1 MNMAH
6 LVANHRIIPKK
17 LCIEPSNGNTRG
29 LKQGRTSNYLMRYGE
44 SWRINAGL
52 QSGKILMKARRFVVH
67 SSTSSAEEVGLVGNG
82 KFAEGQFGYLVNEY
96 GWKVRRLVEN
106 ADEMRKAAQI
116 QAEAF
121 HVPLAL
127 FNDLFFDFFQAEVL
141 SGLVYKLRNS
151 PPNRYACLVAEP
163 TTNASDSQKQV
174 VGIVDVTVLRD
185 KSVLQYLPAA
195 EVEEYLYVSGIA
207 VLKSFRRQKIA
218 TLLLKACDVLS
229 VLWGFEYLALRAYED
244 DFGARKLYTNA
255 GYRVV
260 SGDPQWMTT
269 WIGRKRRVLMI
280 KRSNLHT
287 FNQAT

>member
-1 MNMAH
+1 MAH

-29 LKQGRTSNYLMRYGE
+29 LKQGRTSNYLMGYGE

-67 SSTSSAEEVGLVGNG
+67 SSTSSAEEVGLVGDG

-127 FNDLFFDFFQAEVL
+127 FNDLFFDFFQ
-141 SGLVYKLRNS
+141 
-151 PPNRYACLVAEP
+151 P

-229 VLWGFEYLALRAYED
+229 VMWGFEYLALRAYED

>member
-29 LKQGRTSNYLMRYGE
+29 LKQGRTSNYLMGYGE

-121 HVPLAL
+121 HVPMAL

-260 SGDPQWMTT
+260 SAYESC
-269 WIGRKRRVLMI
+269 RL
-280 KRSNLHT
+280 S
-287 FNQAT
+287 

>member
-1 MNMAH
+1 
-6 LVANHRIIPKK
+6 
-17 LCIEPSNGNTRG
+17 
-29 LKQGRTSNYLMRYGE
+29 
-44 SWRINAGL
+44 
-52 QSGKILMKARRFVVH
+52 MKARRFVVH
-67 SSTSSAEEVGLVGNG
+67 SSTSSAEEVGLVGDG

-229 VLWGFEYLALRAYED
+229 VMWGFEYLALRAYED

>member
-1 MNMAH
+1 MAH
-6 LVANHRIIPKK
+6 LVANHCIIPKK

-29 LKQGRTSNYLMRYGE
+29 LKQSRTSNCLMGYGE

-52 QSGKILMKARRFVVH
+52 QSGKILMKARGFVVH
-67 SSTSSAEEVGLVGNG
+67 SSTSSAEEVGLVGDG
-82 KFAEGQFGYLVNEY
+82 KCAEGHFGYLVNEY

-106 ADEMRKAAQI
+106 ADEMRKAAQV

-174 VGIVDVTVLRD
+174 VGVVDVTVLRD